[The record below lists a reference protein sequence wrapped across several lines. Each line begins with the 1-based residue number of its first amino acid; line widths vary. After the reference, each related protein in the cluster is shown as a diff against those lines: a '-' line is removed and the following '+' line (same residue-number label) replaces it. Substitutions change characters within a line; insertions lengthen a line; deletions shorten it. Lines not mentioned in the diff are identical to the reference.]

1 MAKKKSAKKSNLL
14 APVLRGIGW
23 LWRLIAKTLG
33 GMVRFIFRSSK
44 ELDPAHQRDGI
55 AFFLFI
61 LAIVSAAG
69 VWFDLDNVLGRATY
83 AFLFGG
89 VGMLANLIPV
99 FFISLLTD
107 YLNQLMKPGIL
118 VELQLVLCLLSP
130 ARHPLPIS

>member
-61 LAIVSAAG
+61 LAIISAAG
-69 VWFDLDNVLGRATY
+69 VWFDLDNLIIDVTLGTNKSS
-83 AFLFGG
+83 
-89 VGMLANLIPV
+89 NLV
-99 FFISLLTD
+99 FDFSDILCENVMIILLVIT
-107 YLNQLMKPGIL
+107 
-118 VELQLVLCLLSP
+118 
-130 ARHPLPIS
+130 

>member
-1 MAKKKSAKKSNLL
+1 MAKKKSAKKPNLL

-89 VGMLANLIPV
+89 VGMLANL
-99 FFISLLTD
+99 
-107 YLNQLMKPGIL
+107 
-118 VELQLVLCLLSP
+118 
-130 ARHPLPIS
+130 LPIS